1 MRPDELLQVW
11 DCDIVLDALL
21 LHQALHLLQ
30 TARGNTHLNIQGT
43 ILLLP
48 NFSSLFSLS
57 VVFNQGLNILSLWEF
72 RMYGN

>member
-30 TARGNTHLNIQGT
+30 TARGDTHLNIKGT
-43 ILLLP
+43 ILILHKI
-48 NFSSLFSLS
+48 SSLFLLF
-57 VVFNQGLNILSLWEF
+57 VIL
-72 RMYGN
+72 R